1 MIQMMNRIWMLILA
15 AVFAGMTGQCFAQ
28 TAEYMLRYEA
38 KHFAKLLQ
46 VTQHHVINERFD
58 AKELNVAIFAYR
70 LDQRSE
76 QNTMTDSALFS
87 TSKLVFDDYFLDSM
101 EENRQYL
108 LSLPM
113 ARVMANHRVKFLGTV
128 DTIAGLPSYQYSIE
142 SEGSREYLVWLAEAP
157 KGLENLLLWQSLEY
171 QERKG
176 SFLLD
181 EELCNVIRL
190 ILLRNASFPPKSESP
205 GKPFIITRYDT
216 AVNPDY
222 LNARDNSYLYELK
235 RLTVEAS
242 TVE

>member
-1 MIQMMNRIWMLILA
+1 MNRIWIMLIA
-15 AVFAGMTGQCFAQ
+15 AVFAGLTGQSFAQ
-28 TAEYMLRYEA
+28 VPEYVLRYEA
-38 KHFAKLLQ
+38 QHFAKLLQ
-46 VTQHHVINERFD
+46 VTQHHVITERFD
-58 AKELNVAIFAYR
+58 AKELNVSIYAYR
-70 LDQRSE
+70 LDQKTE
-76 QNTMTDSALFS
+76 QGAITDSALFS
-87 TSKLVFDDYFLDSM
+87 TSKLIFDDYFLDSM

-113 ARVMANHRVKFLGTV
+113 ARVMANHRVKYLGTI

-157 KGLENLLLWQSLEY
+157 EGLENLLLWQSLGY

-190 ILLRNASFPPKSESP
+190 ILLRNVSFPPKSESQ

-216 AVNPDY
+216 AVNPDN
-222 LNARDNSYLYELK
+222 LNTRDNSYLYELK
-235 RLTVEAS
+235 SLTGINS
-242 TVE
+242 TAE

>member
-1 MIQMMNRIWMLILA
+1 M
-15 AVFAGMTGQCFAQ
+15 AGQSSAQ
-28 TAEYMLRYEA
+28 APEYVLRYEA

-46 VTQHHVINERFD
+46 VTQHHVITERFD
-58 AKELNVAIFAYR
+58 AKELNVSIYAYR
-70 LDQRSE
+70 LDQKAE
-76 QNTMTDSALFS
+76 QGAITDSALFS

-113 ARVMANHRVKFLGTV
+113 ARVMANHRVKYLGTV
-128 DTIAGLPSYQYSIE
+128 DTIAGIPSYQYSIE

-157 KGLENLLLWQSLEY
+157 VGLENLLLWQSLEY
-171 QERKG
+171 QERKS

-190 ILLRNASFPPKSESP
+190 ILLRNVSFPPKSESP

-235 RLTVEAS
+235 SLTGVTS
-242 TVE
+242 TLK